1 MRFIREGVRIM
12 RAFTSKERTTATKH
26 YGRPVKALPAP
37 YQLAI
42 EDAAFRMTVL
52 EDAGPRDYDCDSAI
66 APPTWFSV
74 AVPAPPNKRYLYLVQ
89 QEADT
94 GLIVL
99 LLLFDRSAT
108 SEPRGALHLP
118 PSGAWLRAVVEGT
131 VYVLASD
138 LVLSRKSITAWLGGS
153 DPATPALPPYT

>member
-1 MRFIREGVRIM
+1 M
-12 RAFTSKERTTATKH
+12 RAFTSKHRTPATKH
-26 YGRPVKALPAP
+26 YVSDSAVLPAP

-52 EDAGPRDYDCDSAI
+52 AHDVPRDHDCDSAI
-66 APPTWFSV
+66 GPPTWFFV
-74 AVPAPPNKRYLYLVQ
+74 TLTAPPSKRYLYLVQ

-94 GLIVL
+94 GLVVL
-99 LLLFDRSAT
+99 VLLFDRCAAG
-108 SEPRGALHLP
+108 EHGKGPQLP

-138 LVLSRKSITAWLGGS
+138 LVLSRTSITAWLGGS
-153 DPATPALPPYT
+153 EPPTVPAQPPYT